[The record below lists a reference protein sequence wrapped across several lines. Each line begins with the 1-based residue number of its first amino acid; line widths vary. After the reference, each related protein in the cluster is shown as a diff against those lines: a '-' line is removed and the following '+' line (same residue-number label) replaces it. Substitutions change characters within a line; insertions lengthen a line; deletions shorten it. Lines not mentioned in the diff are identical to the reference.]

1 MKLKHLFFFTPY
13 YEQNRGNSTTAKRI
27 VAGLTARGI
36 KVTVFPYE
44 EASWDEEW
52 AKRFAAA
59 DLFHILHLRRFAEWR
74 KYKEGLAFLQPY
86 VLTSGG
92 TDVNEDLKN
101 REAAKLIQSV
111 TNQSCAITVFSEDG
125 RSKLLHAYPELAE
138 RIYVIPQSAW
148 LPDPSH
154 EPQIPIH
161 PGWPKLLLPAGLRPV
176 KDVFYIWDELTR
188 MREKWPELSFTIIG
202 AALDDK
208 LLAEVEWRRQKYD
221 WFHYIQEVPLACMR
235 SIYEQF
241 DLVLNLSKSE
251 GQPMALL
258 EAMALGKPVVARRN
272 PGNESILTDRE
283 TGLLFEQPEQFPALV
298 EQLLEDDG
306 WRRQLSERAR
316 QFVETKHSLEQE
328 IKAFLAV
335 YDHCLQRADRK

>member
-27 VAGLTARGI
+27 VAGLVARGI

-52 AKRFAAA
+52 DERFAEA
-59 DLFHILHLRRFAEWR
+59 DLYHILHLRRFAEWR
-74 KYKEGLAFLQPY
+74 KQRDGLEFLKPY

-111 TNQSCAITVFSEDG
+111 TTQSCAITVFSEDG
-125 RSKLLHAYPELAE
+125 RSKLLHAYPELTE

-148 LPDPSH
+148 LPDPDY
-154 EPQIPIH
+154 EMQIPIH

-176 KDVFYIWDELTR
+176 KDVFYIWEELKR
-188 MREKWPELSFTIIG
+188 MREKWPELTFTIIG
-202 AALDDK
+202 AALDEK
-208 LLAEVEWRRQKYD
+208 LFAEVERRRQKYD

-235 SIYEQF
+235 SVYEQF

-258 EAMALGKPVVARRN
+258 EAMAFGKPVVARRN
-272 PGNESILTDRE
+272 PGNESIIVDGE
-283 TGLLFEQPEQFPALV
+283 TGVLFDQPGQFPALI
-298 EQLLEDDG
+298 EQVLERDE
-306 WRRQLSERAR
+306 WRRQLTERAR
-316 QFVETKHSLEQE
+316 LFVEAKHSVEQE
-328 IKAFLAV
+328 IAALLAV
-335 YDHCLQRADRK
+335 YDHCLQ